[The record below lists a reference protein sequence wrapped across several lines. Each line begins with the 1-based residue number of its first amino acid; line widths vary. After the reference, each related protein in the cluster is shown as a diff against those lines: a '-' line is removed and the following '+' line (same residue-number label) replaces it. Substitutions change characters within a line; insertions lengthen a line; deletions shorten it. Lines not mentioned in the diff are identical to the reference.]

1 MKKQQFIIS
10 IMAEDR
16 VGIVADV
23 TEVIR
28 QLGGNLADLSQTVLR
43 GYFTMIVIATFPNDV
58 AHDKIRKALQALD
71 PDTPFEI
78 GVKTTPAK
86 LAPEPDVYAGD
97 RYVLTAVGPDR
108 IGLVAAV
115 AGCMKERHINIVDLT
130 TRVVDGM
137 YTMILMLA
145 LPPDTDIPGLKTEIA
160 DALANV
166 GIQVQLQ
173 HYDIFRATNEV

>member
-23 TEVIR
+23 TDVIR

-58 AHDKIRKALQALD
+58 TREKIREALEKLD
-71 PDTPFEI
+71 PDHPFEI
-78 GVKTTPAK
+78 GLKTTSAH
-86 LAPEPDVYAGD
+86 LVPEPDVYAGD

-115 AGCMKERHINIVDLT
+115 AGCLRQRHINIVDLT
-130 TRVVDGM
+130 TRVADGM

-145 LPPDTDIPGLKTEIA
+145 LPPDTDIPELKTDIS
-160 DALANV
+160 DALAEL
-166 GIQVQLQ
+166 GIQIQLQ